1 MYRCTRSYRLERVSI
16 YISGAL
22 FIVMPFLVYLRRSRF
37 AGKGVKERADVN
49 AAEFI
54 YLGYTRVPQA
64 L

>member
-1 MYRCTRSYRLERVSI
+1 
-16 YISGAL
+16 
-22 FIVMPFLVYLRRSRF
+22 MPFLVYLRRSRF
-37 AGKGVKERADVN
+37 AGKRVKERADVN